1 MLLRSRR
8 ALGSALLS
16 GALLSLLGVGCSN
29 VATPDAPNGGD
40 GGVEIAQGRDAS
52 RPSDERDESAEAQGD
67 EADDATSDP
76 TQTTP
81 AMPSTVAPTMTAP
94 TIPANGAGG
103 AGPTTGAGGSGD
115 ALDDTSPADDES
127 SQDEPSDDSTEP
139 GSTDQEPTDPSQTSD
154 DPSNEEGSLD
164 AGSDALANDG
174 GSDEPG
180 LDAEIPEGYVKGIIG
195 VGYGGL
201 RIVSRDGGQ
210 TWGSRAYSAAS
221 GGDDEDLLRAVAYGK
236 GRWIA
241 TGWKLMISDDG
252 VQWSDLGMLQ
262 DGIMEHNPIVE
273 GLAYHAGYFYAAG
286 DGEPSR
292 VYRSSDGV
300 EWETYGEIGETV
312 KHTGLTYRGGLFVS
326 YGDSET
332 SYQSENGLDWTELS
346 GLNSATYCEGEYRDF
361 SECHESA
368 WFDDGFYLFP
378 EWGGEIRWSTNGE
391 DFETVYRDDQDNT
404 LYRARAVAEGYVIP
418 E

>member
-1 MLLRSRR
+1 MLTV
-8 ALGSALLS
+8 LLP
-16 GALLSLLGVGCSN
+16 LLGVGCSN
-29 VATPDAPNGGD
+29 VATPDAPKGDD
-40 GGVEIAQGRDAS
+40 GGAGVAQGRDAS
-52 RPSDERDESAEAQGD
+52 RPSDERDESDEAQRD
-67 EADDATSDP
+67 EGREQDDATSNP
-76 TQTTP
+76 THTTP

-94 TIPANGAGG
+94 TTPANGALSG
-103 AGPTTGAGGSGD
+103 AGPTAGEGGAGE
-115 ALDDTSPADDES
+115 ALDDTSPADDS
-127 SQDEPSDDSTEP
+127 SATDEPTGQGP
-139 GSTDQEPTDPSQTSD
+139 TDPEQTDPSQTSD
-154 DPSNEEGSLD
+154 DTSNGDGSLD
-164 AGSDALANDG
+164 AGSDDAPTNDG
-174 GSDEPG
+174 GSAAPG
-180 LDAEIPEGYVKGIIG
+180 SDAEIPEGYVKGIIG

-262 DGIMEHNPIVE
+262 DGIMEHNPIIE

-292 VYRSSDGV
+292 VYRSNDGV
-300 EWETYGEIGETV
+300 EWETYAEIGETV

-332 SYQSENGLDWTELS
+332 SYQSENGLDWMELD
-346 GLNSATYCEGEYRDF
+346 GLSSATYCEGEYRDF
-361 SECHESA
+361 SACHESA

-378 EWGGEIRWSTNGE
+378 EWGGEIRRSTNGE